1 MREPQGELEFG
12 RLMVSEA
19 VLDLLTDKIAEQLK
33 ISPEF
38 MDYLAD
44 RIAEQ
49 LKESLGASLAEKVA
63 ETLQERLQGG
73 FTSTHEGVFM
83 PKLLLSGHKALVPRL
98 NGFQP
103 VAEKVAQFSKLE
115 EASEDVA
122 TYRLNRLSLWKAA
135 ELGLSPDEVIEV
147 LKVHGRT
154 PPKRSLKNWISR
166 TMSAYGALHIVRE
179 DNYNVLEAV
188 DEDALTRVLAYRE
201 VRGAIFRQLTPTRA
215 RIVQGRRADL
225 KRFLLEKGFPV
236 KDYGLMDEFKPLEI
250 EWKPEAPPLWEH
262 QKEAVKRFISAWN
275 GVIILPPG
283 SGKTRIAVAAT
294 VELKAPT
301 LILTN
306 KAQICEQIRR
316 EYLENTTIKPQDIGV
331 FHGGS
336 KDRNVRPITIAT
348 YQMATRPGSSRQSR
362 LVKDIW
368 KTKWGLI
375 VFDEIQHIPAAIWRR
390 TAEDLQAR
398 RKLGLTAT
406 PVREDKKEREI
417 FSLVGPP
424 LMDVNWL
431 EMADEG
437 RIADVTA
444 YEVLV
449 GMSQS
454 TRKAYNGARAE
465 FDKIL
470 TATTNPEKTR
480 IVKQLLE
487 KHRNDPTLIIGY
499 YVEQAVKLADT
510 LGVEIVYGATP
521 QKQREK
527 LYQGFREG
535 AINRLVLTSV
545 GEEGIDLPNARVAIS
560 VASLYGSRMGFS
572 QRFGRILRPKEETA
586 VFYELVTEGTVEQDF
601 SERRRA
607 YLVSQGYDFDTM
619 DFTGVS

>member
-1 MREPQGELEFG
+1 MREPQSEREFG

-19 VLDLLTDKIAEQLK
+19 VLDLLTGRIAEQLK

-38 MDYLAD
+38 MDYLGD
-44 RIAEQ
+44 RIAE
-49 LKESLGASLAEKVA
+49 KVTKA
-63 ETLQERLQGG
+63 LPKCQVERPFISGENGETIP
-73 FTSTHEGVFM
+73 TI
-83 PKLLLSGHKALVPRL
+83 LLSGHKVIVPRI
-98 NGFQP
+98 NSFQP
-103 VAEKVAQFSKLE
+103 VAEKIQQFSKLE

-122 TYRLNRLSLWKAA
+122 TYRLTRLSLWKAA

-147 LKVHGRT
+147 LKIHGRT
-154 PPKRSLKNWISR
+154 PPKKSLKNWISR
-166 TMSAYGALHIVRE
+166 TMSAYGALHIVGE

-188 DEDALTRVLAYRE
+188 DEEALTRVLAYRE
-201 VRGAIFRQLTPTRA
+201 VRGAIYKQLTPTRA

-236 KDYGLMDEFKPLEI
+236 KDYGLMDEFKPLDI
-250 EWKPEAPPLWEH
+250 DWKPEATPLWDH
-262 QKEAVKRFISAWN
+262 QEEAIKRFASAWN
-275 GVIILPPG
+275 GVVVLPPG
-283 SGKTRIAVAAT
+283 SGKTRIAVGAT

-301 LILTN
+301 LFLTN

-316 EYLENTTIKPQDIGV
+316 EYLENTTIDPSDIGV

-336 KDRNVRPITIAT
+336 SDRNVRPITIAT
-348 YQMATRPGSSRQSR
+348 YQMATRPGSSRQSN

-375 VFDEIQHIPAAIWRR
+375 IFDEIQHIPATIWRR
-390 TAEDLQAR
+390 TAQDLQAK

-406 PVREDKKEREI
+406 PLREDKKEREI

-431 EMADEG
+431 EMADKG
-437 RIADVTA
+437 KIADVTA

-449 GMSQS
+449 GMSQN

-465 FDKIL
+465 YDKII
-470 TATTNPEKTR
+470 TATTNPEKVKS
-480 IVKQLLE
+480 VKQLLE
-487 KHRNDPTLIIGY
+487 KHKDEPTLVIGY
-499 YVEQAVKLADT
+499 YVDQAVKLAST
-510 LGVEIVYGATP
+510 LGVDIVYGATP
-521 QKQREK
+521 QAQREK
-527 LYQGFREG
+527 LYQAFREG
-535 AINRLVLTSV
+535 EITRLVLTSV

-572 QRFGRILRPKEETA
+572 QRFGRILRNKEENTA

-601 SERRRA
+601 SERRRS
-607 YLVSQGYDFDTM
+607 YLVGQGYDFDVI
-619 DFTGVS
+619 DLSGVN